1 MKILAFEFSSPQRS
15 VAVVA
20 GGPSSR
26 QTVAEVI
33 EAAPGHVMKP
43 LGMVNEA
50 LTQAGWAREQIES
63 LAIGLGPGSYTGI
76 RLAIAL
82 AQGWQLATGI
92 KLLGISSADCVAAQ
106 AQAEGFRGRC
116 CVIID
121 AQREE
126 FYAASFELKEEARR
140 TITPLQLVTLA
151 EVRQREH
158 AGELLIGPEVNRWF
172 PPGRV
177 VFPRAAMLGRL
188 GLGQTDFVA
197 GDKLEPIYLREARFV
212 KAPLPCRER
221 NT

>member
-15 VAVVA
+15 VAVIT

-26 QTVAEVI
+26 PTVAEVI
-33 EAAPGHVMKP
+33 ETASGHVMKP
-43 LGMVNEA
+43 LGMVDEA
-50 LTQAGWAREQIES
+50 LTQAGLAREQIES

-82 AQGWQLATGI
+82 AQGWQLAMGI
-92 KLLGISSADCVAAQ
+92 KLLGISSADCIAAQ
-106 AQAEGFRGRC
+106 AQAEGFTGRC
-116 CVIID
+116 CVIVD

-126 FYAASFELKEEARR
+126 FYAASYELQAEARR

-172 PPGRV
+172 PAGCV
-177 VFPRAAMLGRL
+177 VFPRAAMLGQL

-212 KAPLPCRER
+212 KAPPARHER